1 MKAGERLKEVRKRLG
16 ITTREVEEHSRK
28 IAESEG
34 NDEFFVSN
42 TWLSRIE
49 NSEFMPGAYKLFSLS
64 AIYGLKFTDLFLFYG
79 LDWEK
84 TSKYWMST
92 PQPQTHLTS
101 LELYDKERTVT
112 LPLRFDPGFRVDKT
126 NLVSQMVEMWGEVP
140 FQYLRHLDFRHST
153 YGYIGTNDYTLYPL
167 VRPGTFV
174 QINDRL
180 TKIQTFTWRNEYERP
195 IYFVELRDGYACA
208 WCELQ
213 GQQLL
218 LLPHPLSGC
227 TARQFAYPMEA
238 EIVGRVTAL
247 AMQIVNPPGSPHDEL
262 SKLPKQ
268 T

>member
-1 MKAGERLKEVRKRLG
+1 MRPGERLKEIRKRIG
-16 ITTREVEEHSRK
+16 ITTREVEEHSRS

-42 TWLSRIE
+42 AWLSEIE
-49 NSEFMPGAYKLFSLS
+49 NSASMPGAYKLFSLS
-64 AIYGLKFTDLFLFYG
+64 AIYGIQFTDLFLLYG

-84 TSKYWMST
+84 TSKYWMNT
-92 PQPQTHLTS
+92 PQPRTHLVQ
-101 LELYDKERTVT
+101 LEIHDKERTVR

-126 NLVSQMVEMWGEVP
+126 NLVSQMVEIWGEVP

-153 YGYIGTNDYTLYPL
+153 YGYIGAKDYTLYPL

-174 QINDRL
+174 QINDKL
-180 TKIQTFTWRNEYERP
+180 TRIQAYPWRNEYERP
-195 IYFVELRDGYACA
+195 IYFLELRDGYACG
-208 WCELQ
+208 WCELH
-213 GQQLL
+213 GKQLL

-227 TARQFAYPMEA
+227 TARQFAYPTEA

-247 AMQIVNPPGSPHDEL
+247 AMQIVNPPGSSHDEP

-268 T
+268 S